1 MKTILRKVPDE
12 DMYYRFED
20 EVEIDT
26 EKIIIYGNHDFR
38 EFGDSILMSIVK
50 GDYYDDELGYE
61 YDIFE
66 ELEKYTGKKWKQ
78 TTIKGYSQGDW
89 QDVYYVEDEVSKEYI
104 EEIEN
109 FYMGKITEFRVI
121 EDDDPDSYYIVYV
134 PDDVVWKG
142 KEAIC
147 MYLDLQPETT
157 IILKD
162 DRYEKVYKYTEI
174 D

>member
-1 MKTILRKVPDE
+1 MKTILRKVPVE
-12 DMYYRFED
+12 DMYYRSED

-26 EKIIIYGNHDFR
+26 ERIIIYGNHNFR
-38 EFGDSILMSIVK
+38 EFGDSVLLSIVS
-50 GDYYDDELGYE
+50 GDYYDDDTGYE

-109 FYMGKITEFRVI
+109 FYMNKISEFRAI
-121 EDDDPDSYYIVYV
+121 EDDDPDYYYIVYV

-162 DRYEKVYKYTEI
+162 DGYEKVYKYTEI

>member
-12 DMYYRFED
+12 DIYYIFED

-26 EKIIIYGNHDFR
+26 EKIIIYGNHNFR
-38 EFGDSILMSIVK
+38 EFGDSVLLSIVS
-50 GDYYDDELGYE
+50 GDYYDDDTGYE
-61 YDIFE
+61 YDILE
-66 ELEKYTGKKWKQ
+66 QLEKYTGKKWKQ

-89 QDVYYVEDEVSKEYI
+89 QDVYYVEGEVSEEYI

-109 FYMGKITEFRVI
+109 FYMGKVTEFRAT
-121 EDDDPDSYYIVYV
+121 EDDDPDYYTAYV
-134 PDDVVWKG
+134 PDDVVWAG
-142 KEAIC
+142 KDAIC
-147 MYLDLQPETT
+147 RYLDLQPETT

-162 DRYEKVYKYTEI
+162 DGYEKVYKYVEI

>member
-12 DMYYRFED
+12 DIYYIFED

-26 EKIIIYGNHDFR
+26 EKIIIYGNHNFR
-38 EFGDSILMSIVK
+38 EFGDSVLLSIVS
-50 GDYYDDELGYE
+50 GDYYDDDTGYE

-109 FYMGKITEFRVI
+109 FYMNKISEFRVI
-121 EDDDPDSYYIVYV
+121 EDDDPDFYYIVYV

-142 KEAIC
+142 KDAIC
-147 MYLDLQPETT
+147 QYLDLQPETT
-157 IILKD
+157 LILKD
-162 DRYEKVYKYTEI
+162 DGYEKVYKYVEI

>member
-1 MKTILRKVPDE
+1 MKTILRKVPVE

-26 EKIIIYGNHDFR
+26 EKIIIYGNHNFR
-38 EFGDSILMSIVK
+38 EFGDSVLLSIVS
-50 GDYYDDELGYE
+50 GDYYDDDTGYE
-61 YDIFE
+61 YDIVE
-66 ELEKYTGKKWKQ
+66 KLEKYTGKKWKQ

-109 FYMGKITEFRVI
+109 FYMNKISEFRVI
-121 EDDDPDSYYIVYV
+121 EDDDPDYYYIVYV

-142 KEAIC
+142 KDAIC

-162 DRYEKVYKYTEI
+162 DGYEKVYKYVEI

>member
-20 EVEIDT
+20 EVEIGT
-26 EKIIIYGNHDFR
+26 EKIIIYGNHNFR
-38 EFGDSILMSIVK
+38 EFGDFVLLAIVQ
-50 GDYYDDELGYE
+50 GVYYDDDTGYKYNILE
-61 YDIFE
+61 Q
-66 ELEKYTGKKWKQ
+66 LEKYTGKKWKQ

-109 FYMGKITEFRVI
+109 FYMNKISEFRVI
-121 EDDDPDSYYIVYV
+121 EDDDPDFYYIVYV

-162 DRYEKVYKYTEI
+162 DGYEKVYKYTEI

>member
-1 MKTILRKVPDE
+1 MKTILRKVPVE

-26 EKIIIYGNHDFR
+26 EKTIIYGNHNFR
-38 EFGDSILMSIVK
+38 EFGDSVLLSIVS
-50 GDYYDDELGYE
+50 GDYYDDDTGYE

-109 FYMGKITEFRVI
+109 FYMNKISEFRVI
-121 EDDDPDSYYIVYV
+121 EDDDPDFYYIVYV

-162 DRYEKVYKYTEI
+162 DGYEKVYKYTEI

>member
-26 EKIIIYGNHDFR
+26 EKIIIYGNHNFR
-38 EFGDSILMSIVK
+38 EFGDSVLLSIVS
-50 GDYYDDELGYE
+50 GDYYDDDTGYE

-78 TTIKGYSQGDW
+78 TTVKGYSQGDW

-109 FYMGKITEFRVI
+109 FYMNKISEFRVI

-157 IILKD
+157 TILKD
-162 DRYEKVYKYTEI
+162 DGYEKVYKYAEI

>member
-26 EKIIIYGNHDFR
+26 EKIIIYGNHNFR
-38 EFGDSILMSIVK
+38 EFGDSVLLSIVS
-50 GDYYDDELGYE
+50 GDYYDDDTGYE

-121 EDDDPDSYYIVYV
+121 EDDDQDYYIVYV

-162 DRYEKVYKYTEI
+162 DGYEKVYKYTEI

>member
-26 EKIIIYGNHDFR
+26 DKIIIYGNHNFR
-38 EFGDSILMSIVK
+38 EFGDSVLLSIVS
-50 GDYYDDELGYE
+50 GDYYDDDTGSE

-109 FYMGKITEFRVI
+109 FYMNKISEFRVI
-121 EDDDPDSYYIVYV
+121 EDDDPDFYYIVYV

-162 DRYEKVYKYTEI
+162 DGYEKVYKYTEI

>member
-1 MKTILRKVPDE
+1 MKTILRKVPVE

-26 EKIIIYGNHDFR
+26 DKIIIYGNHNFR
-38 EFGDSILMSIVK
+38 EFGDSVLLSIVS
-50 GDYYDDELGYE
+50 GDYYDDDTGYE

-109 FYMGKITEFRVI
+109 FYMNKISEFRVI
-121 EDDDPDSYYIVYV
+121 EDDDPDYYYIVYV

-142 KEAIC
+142 KDAIC

-162 DRYEKVYKYTEI
+162 DGYEKVYKYVEI